1 MITTITANNIFD
13 FIHPETNF
21 INEIE
26 NYVTKSNG
34 EYLDCILHFCL
45 KKNIEI
51 EQIVPLIKNTPFLKV
66 AVQKEAERLNFLKRK
81 KPRKK

>member
-1 MITTITANNIFD
+1 MITANNIFEL
-13 FIHPETNF
+13 INPELNF

-26 NYVTKSNG
+26 AYVSKSNG

-51 EQIVPLIKNTPFLKV
+51 EQIVPLIKSTPSLKV

-81 KPRKK
+81 KSRNK